1 MRYVGVDE
9 YMYNETV
16 INDKDLMY
24 FKERQSIADIMNI
37 ILQDIDNLPP
47 FSYLYFNDSKQS
59 KEFYSVVEAIQKPS
73 NPRLA
78 FQSFDLF

>member
-1 MRYVGVDE
+1 MTNDVRYVGVDE

-47 FSYLYFNDSKQS
+47 FSYLCFVLLVMKKRY
-59 KEFYSVVEAIQKPS
+59 
-73 NPRLA
+73 
-78 FQSFDLF
+78 